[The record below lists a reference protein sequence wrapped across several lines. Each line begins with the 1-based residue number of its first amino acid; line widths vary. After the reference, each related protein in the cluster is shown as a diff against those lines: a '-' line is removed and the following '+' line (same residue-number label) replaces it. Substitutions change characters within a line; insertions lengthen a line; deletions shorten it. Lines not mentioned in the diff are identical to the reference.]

1 MKEIFLY
8 KKIIFHFLVFCLCST
23 NLQAQNQRLSKSTY
37 QALNNYIVYSNEVSH
52 ALNLMYFDFL
62 HVNEQFYNFV
72 EDSIEQVVYE
82 KDNILTNPDYFPIY
96 PRDLYPAILN
106 DNIYIPYDK
115 RGTPLQLIGKVV
127 NVLKE
132 IDDTRSLL
140 AQYVETGDYQKDTN
154 LVQGFKWLRRIEV
167 LYYDMFTLQEKLHW
181 NLTSIIQT
189 YNSPEIDSNALR
201 ATQELQPLL
210 KQTKLVIKAIR
221 AGDTSS
227 SLKYNSLKLKEF
239 IYSLDARKERI
250 LSGFDRIPN
259 SLRSPE
265 KRFEEIL
272 SRAQSI
278 LSVAAEYKNSPK
290 YQILDFKPRY
300 YYYNIDLLENYNR
313 AGNGAATLFNKFIN
327 DNDVYW
333 LYEHEMP
340 HMFEVL
346 YPNVPEY
353 EPYKMPDIDIDAL
366 IKEKLREKYVADS
379 IAESLLDSLAQV
391 EKDSALYAQQVL
403 DSIEYRKNN
412 PEVGDMN
419 LNGFATNNLVFLL
432 DISSSMNDTNKLP
445 LLKEALA
452 QLLDLMREEDNITL
466 ITYSGKAEIV
476 LPTTSVS
483 SEANKNRVLSII
495 DQLSSDGSS
504 DANKGILLAYK
515 AIEESMIKNGNNRI
529 ILATDGAFK
538 VSSRIKRMIR
548 KGAKEKDPIRLSIF
562 YFSKKEYTHHK
573 ELLEGLSQIGLG
585 KYRHIKK
592 ENAKKILV
600 IEAQEVRQKNK

>member
-8 KKIIFHFLVFCLCST
+8 KKIIFHFLVFCFCLTST
-23 NLQAQNQRLSKSTY
+23 QAQNQRLSKSTY

-62 HVNEQFYNFV
+62 HVNDQFYQFV
-72 EDSIEQVVYE
+72 EDSIDQVVYE

-96 PRDLYPAILN
+96 PRDLYPQILN

-115 RGTPLQLIGKVV
+115 RGAPLQLIGKVV

-140 AQYVETGDYQKDTN
+140 AQYVKTGDYQKDTN

-189 YNSPEIDSNALR
+189 YTSPEIDSNALR
-201 ATQELQPLL
+201 VTQELQPLL

-227 SLKYNSLKLKEF
+227 SLNYNCQKLKEF
-239 IYSLDARKERI
+239 IRSLDVRKEGI
-250 LSGFDRIPN
+250 LRGLEKIPN

-265 KRFEEIL
+265 IRIE
-272 SRAQSI
+272 SI
-278 LSVAAEYKNSPK
+278 LIRTKNILNVAGEYKNNPK
-290 YQILDFKPRY
+290 YQSLDFKPNY
-300 YYYNIDLLENYNR
+300 YYYNIDLLDNYNR
-313 AGNGAATLFNKFIN
+313 SGDGAATLFNKFIN

-333 LYEHEMP
+333 LFEHEMP

-353 EPYKMPDIDIDAL
+353 EAYKMPDIDIDAL
-366 IKEKLREKYVADS
+366 IKEKLREKYV
-379 IAESLLDSLAQV
+379 EDSLAQALSDSIAQV
-391 EKDSALYAQQVL
+391 KKDSAIYAQEIL

-412 PEVGDMN
+412 PQVGDMN

-432 DISSSMNDTNKLP
+432 DISASMKDTNKLP
-445 LLKEALA
+445 LLKEALV

-466 ITYSGKAEIV
+466 ITYSGKAEVV
-476 LPTTSVS
+476 LPPTSVS
-483 SEANKNRVLSII
+483 SEENKQRVLSII
-495 DQLSSDGSS
+495 DRLSSDGSS
-504 DANKGILLAYK
+504 DANKGIRLAYK
-515 AIEESMIKNGNNRI
+515 TIAESVIKNGNNRVI
-529 ILATDGAFK
+529 MATDGAFK
-538 VSSRIKRMIR
+538 VSPKVKKMIKKGSR
-548 KGAKEKDPIRLSIF
+548 EKDPIRLSIF

-573 ELLEGLSQIGLG
+573 ELLESLSKIGTG
-585 KYRHIKK
+585 KYRYIQK

>member
-1 MKEIFLY
+1 M
-8 KKIIFHFLVFCLCST
+8 T

-62 HVNEQFYNFV
+62 HINDQFYQFV
-72 EDSIEQVVYE
+72 EDSIDQVVYE

-115 RGTPLQLIGKVV
+115 RGAPLQLIGKVV

-132 IDDTRSLL
+132 IEDTRSLL
-140 AQYVETGDYQKDTN
+140 AQYVETGDYKKDTN
-154 LVQGFKWLRRIEV
+154 LVQGFKWLRRVEV

-181 NLTSIIQT
+181 NLTAIIQT
-189 YNSPEIDSNALR
+189 YNSPQIDSNALR

-210 KQTKLVIKAIR
+210 KQSKLVIKAVR

-227 SLKYNSLKLKEF
+227 SLEYNFLKLNEF
-239 IYSLDARKERI
+239 LISLEGRQESI
-250 LSGFDRIPN
+250 LKGLKKIPN

-265 KRFEEIL
+265 KRFAEIL
-272 SRAQSI
+272 NRTQNI
-278 LSVAAEYKNSPK
+278 LKIAKEYQRNPK
-290 YQILDFKPRY
+290 YQNLNFKTSY
-300 YYYNIDLLENYNR
+300 YYYNIDLLNSYNR
-313 AGNGAATLFNKFIN
+313 SGDGAATLFNKFIN

-340 HMFEVL
+340 HLFEVL
-346 YPNVPEY
+346 YPDIPEY
-353 EPYKMPDIDIDAL
+353 EQYKAPDIDIEEL
-366 IKEKLREKYVADS
+366 IRKKLREKYVADS
-379 IAESLLDSLAQV
+379 IAQIKSDSIAQAK
-391 EKDSALYAQQVL
+391 KDSAIYAQQIL

-412 PEVGDMN
+412 PQVGDMN

-432 DISSSMNDTNKLP
+432 DISASMKDTNKLP
-445 LLKEALA
+445 LLKEALV

-466 ITYSGKAEIV
+466 ITYSGKAEVV
-476 LPTTSVS
+476 LPPTSMT
-483 SEANKNRVLSII
+483 SEANKKRVIDII
-495 DQLSSDGSS
+495 SQLSSDGSS
-504 DANKGILLAYK
+504 DANKGIRLAYK
-515 AIEESMIKNGNNRI
+515 TIEESIIKNGNNRVI
-529 ILATDGAFK
+529 MATDGAFNIN
-538 VSSRIKRMIR
+538 SRVKKIIKR
-548 KGAKEKDPIRLSIF
+548 GTKEKDPIRLSIF

-573 ELLEGLSQIGLG
+573 ELLENLSEMGAG

-600 IEAQEVRQKNK
+600 IEAQEVREKKN

>member
-1 MKEIFLY
+1 MTGKFLY
-8 KKIIFHFLVFCLCST
+8 KKITFHFLVFCFCLT

-62 HVNEQFYNFV
+62 HINDQFYQFV
-72 EDSIEQVVYE
+72 EDSIDQVVYE

-115 RGTPLQLIGKVV
+115 RGAPLQLIGKVV

-132 IDDTRSLL
+132 IEDTRSLL
-140 AQYVETGDYQKDTN
+140 AQYVETGDYKKDTN
-154 LVQGFKWLRRIEV
+154 LVQGFKWLRRVEV

-181 NLTSIIQT
+181 NLTAIIQT
-189 YNSPEIDSNALR
+189 YNSPQIDSNALR

-210 KQTKLVIKAIR
+210 KQSKLVIKAVR

-227 SLKYNSLKLKEF
+227 SLEYNFLKLNEF
-239 IYSLDARKERI
+239 LISLEGRQESI
-250 LSGFDRIPN
+250 LKGLKKIPN

-265 KRFEEIL
+265 KRFAEIL
-272 SRAQSI
+272 NRTQNI
-278 LSVAAEYKNSPK
+278 LKIAKEYQRNPK
-290 YQILDFKPRY
+290 YQNLNFKTSY
-300 YYYNIDLLENYNR
+300 YYYNIDLLNSYNR
-313 AGNGAATLFNKFIN
+313 SGDGAATLFNKFIN

-340 HMFEVL
+340 HLFEVL
-346 YPNVPEY
+346 YPDIPEY
-353 EPYKMPDIDIDAL
+353 EQYKAPDIDIEEL
-366 IKEKLREKYVADS
+366 IRKKLREKYVADS
-379 IAESLLDSLAQV
+379 IAQIKSDSIAQAK
-391 EKDSALYAQQVL
+391 KDSAIYAQQIL

-412 PEVGDMN
+412 PQVGDMN

-432 DISSSMNDTNKLP
+432 DISASMKDTNKLP
-445 LLKEALA
+445 LLKEALV

-466 ITYSGKAEIV
+466 ITYSGKAEVV
-476 LPTTSVS
+476 LPPTSMT
-483 SEANKNRVLSII
+483 SEANKKRVIDII
-495 DQLSSDGSS
+495 SQLSSDGSS
-504 DANKGILLAYK
+504 DANKGIRLAYK
-515 AIEESMIKNGNNRI
+515 TIEESIIKNGNNRVI
-529 ILATDGAFK
+529 MATDGAFNIN
-538 VSSRIKRMIR
+538 SRVKKIIKR
-548 KGAKEKDPIRLSIF
+548 GTKEKDPIRLSIF

-573 ELLEGLSQIGLG
+573 ELLENLSEMGAG

-600 IEAQEVRQKNK
+600 IEAQEVREKKN

>member
-8 KKIIFHFLVFCLCST
+8 KKIIFHFLAFCFCSI

-62 HVNEQFYNFV
+62 HINEQFYNFV

-96 PRDLYPAILN
+96 PRDFYPTILN

-181 NLTSIIQT
+181 NLTSIMQT

-227 SLKYNSLKLKEF
+227 SLRYNSLKLKEF
-239 IYSLDARKERI
+239 IRSLDARKERI
-250 LSGFDRIPN
+250 LSGFERIPN

-272 SRAQSI
+272 NRTQNI
-278 LSVAAEYKNSPK
+278 LSVAVEYKNSPK

-366 IKEKLREKYVADS
+366 IKEKLREKYVEDS
-379 IAESLLDSLAQV
+379 IDETLSDSIAQV
-391 EKDSALYAQQVL
+391 EKDSALYAQQIL
-403 DSIEYRKNN
+403 DSIEHRKNN
-412 PEVGDMN
+412 PQVGDMN

-476 LPTTSVS
+476 LPTTSIS
-483 SEANKNRVLSII
+483 TEANKNRVLSII
-495 DQLSSDGSS
+495 DQLSSEGSS
-504 DANKGILLAYK
+504 DANKGISLAYK
-515 AIEESMIKNGNNRI
+515 AIQESLIKNGNNRI

-538 VSSRIKRMIR
+538 VSSRIKKMIR
-548 KGAKEKDPIRLSIF
+548 KGTKEKDPIRLSIF

-573 ELLEGLSQIGLG
+573 ELLEDLSQIGSG

-600 IEAQEVRQKNK
+600 IEAQEVRQKK